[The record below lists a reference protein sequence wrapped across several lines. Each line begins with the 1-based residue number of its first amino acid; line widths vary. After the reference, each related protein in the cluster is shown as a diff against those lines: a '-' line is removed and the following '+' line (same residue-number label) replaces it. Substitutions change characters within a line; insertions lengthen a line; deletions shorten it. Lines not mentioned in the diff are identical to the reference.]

1 MQEKQSLLKKLNEI
15 AETIDLKSF
24 YTINL
29 TEYQLSLQG
38 KFSDNNTRIAKEL
51 NVKLTYHEDQGM
63 LKGESED
70 GKLRIV
76 LT

>member
-1 MQEKQSLLKKLNEI
+1 MQEKQSLLEKLNEI

-24 YTINL
+24 YAINL

-51 NVKLTYHEDQGM
+51 SVKLTYHEDQGM